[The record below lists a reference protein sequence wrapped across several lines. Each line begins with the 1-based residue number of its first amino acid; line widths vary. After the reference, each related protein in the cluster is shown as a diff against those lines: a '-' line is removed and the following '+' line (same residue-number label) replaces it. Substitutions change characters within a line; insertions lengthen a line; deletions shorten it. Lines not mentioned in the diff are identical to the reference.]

1 MLIHHTLCRI
11 PSYRG
16 RILKGLATCWLHYY
30 SNKNIDPKHD
40 AEMIGLLQEAFKLLK
55 EASREHIKVC

>member
-16 RILKGLATCWLHYY
+16 RILKGLATCWLQYY
-30 SNKNIDPKHD
+30 SNKNMDPKHD
-40 AEMIGLLQEAFKLLK
+40 AEMIGLLQETFKLLK